1 MRDILLT
8 STAAVCLILT
18 VPAANAQ
25 SDAKRHEETKKE
37 QVQQPSGAEH
47 QRQAQQQQHS
57 RSTTGQASEE
67 RKDQSKRDSTKSEP
81 RKEDKGDT
89 AKGTAPD
96 KKDQNA
102 AGKSDA
108 ETNRHAQSENAKRE
122 KSKSAAGQEKDRPSK
137 STASE
142 SEKKST
148 TSEQNRNGAPSKP
161 STAEAPKS
169 SAQQKQEN
177 ASTPSANT
185 NAKTAPADKAAAG
198 KAESPNNAPT
208 NSASQPN
215 ATTNKVNTAD
225 SKAGQIDPQKK
236 VQLSETISRTHDLAP
251 PVRNL
256 GISITVGERVPS
268 HIHLRPLPR
277 EIVTIAPEY
286 RDYDYFTTEE
296 EVVIVSPRTHEIVTE
311 IPRDASR
318 ARAEFS
324 SSSTAGSISSA
335 ASGAGSM
342 PCQVMQRTASGDMQP
357 MDPNRLRETTGSG
370 SAQDHLAVKVQGP
383 NGQEMPEITLP
394 DKQGR
399 IIAETNGS
407 DCRIIVEPGQTGR

>member
-1 MRDILLT
+1 MRNILLA
-8 STAAVCLILT
+8 STAAVCLVLT
-18 VPAANAQ
+18 IPAANAQ
-25 SDAKRHEETKKE
+25 SDVKKHEETKKE
-37 QVQQPSGAEH
+37 QVKQPSSAEH
-47 QRQAQQQQHS
+47 RQQAQEHQQS

-67 RKDQSKRDSTKSEP
+67 KKDAAKHESTKSEP
-81 RKEDKGDT
+81 RKEDANKG
-89 AKGTAPD
+89 AVSE

-102 AGKSDA
+102 AAKSSNEKD
-108 ETNRHAQSENAKRE
+108 RHAQSEDSKRE
-122 KSKSAAGQEKDRPSK
+122 KTKSATEQEKKSSDKK

-142 SEKKST
+142 QNKTGQST
-148 TSEQNRNGAPSKP
+148 KP

-169 SAQQKQEN
+169 SAQKQEN
-177 ASTPSANT
+177 ASTPSGNT

-215 ATTNKVNTAD
+215 ATTNNVNTAD
-225 SKAGQIDPQKK
+225 RKAGQIDPQKK
-236 VQLSETISRTHDLAP
+236 VQISETISRTHDLAP

-268 HIHLRPLPR
+268 HVHLRRLPR
-277 EIVTIAPEY
+277 EIVTIVPEY

-324 SSSTAGSISSA
+324 SSSTAGAMSSNASSA
-335 ASGAGSM
+335 GSV

-357 MDPNRLRETTGSG
+357 IDPSRLRETTGSG

-383 NGQEMPEITLP
+383 NGQEMPEVSLP

-407 DCRIIVEPGQTGR
+407 DCRIIVEPGPTDR